1 LPLEEGPGLKSPGGM
16 IGPQWYHTGE
26 GGEDGQLRFD
36 VICSLAHPTLLLWLS
51 ISGSV
56 EQNAGPANAQS
67 GTHRQGLALG
77 AVLVPTGSNSVRHG
91 FGLFSLYGSTMRP
104 NREIA
109 SALKICQRIGAPLS
123 SSRHS
128 RARLGRCCRQAKR
141 ALTLTHVWLLAES
154 TTVFGAVE

>member
-1 LPLEEGPGLKSPGGM
+1 VLKAVVTNLALASPVSALPALPLEYCPGLKSPGGM

-36 VICSLAHPTLLLWLS
+36 VICLLAHPTLLLWLS

-67 GTHRQGLALG
+67 GTHRQGPALG

-91 FGLFSLYGSTMRP
+91 FALFSLYGLR
-104 NREIA
+104 
-109 SALKICQRIGAPLS
+109 
-123 SSRHS
+123 
-128 RARLGRCCRQAKR
+128 
-141 ALTLTHVWLLAES
+141 
-154 TTVFGAVE
+154 